1 MPDFG
6 AGEIVTTAI
15 DGLRVRQRPGL
26 RSVVVAG
33 LLPLGAEL
41 EVVMGPVLVEEMGWY
56 LVADA
61 DADEPEFEQ
70 GWIASG
76 FEPEAFLTSG
86 GRIAEGTPYLASFAQ
101 TGDAEYGPI
110 EVPDEHH
117 AVRWLAV
124 DPERV
129 RCQFSVLMAAGSGEP
144 IPAIRATIGN
154 DVVPGTLQPS
164 FFTGQAELRG
174 QVFLTVT
181 TDCAWTLVVMRVPDP
196 EASTSPS
203 PSP

>member
-6 AGEIVTTAI
+6 AGEVVTTAI

-33 LLPLGAEL
+33 LLPAGAEL
-41 EVVMGPVLVEEMGWY
+41 QVVMGPVLVEEMGWY

-61 DADEPEFEQ
+61 DAGDPEFEE

-76 FEPEAFLTSG
+76 FEPEAFLTST
-86 GRIAEGTPYLASFAQ
+86 GRIAADSPYVASFAQ

-110 EVPDEHH
+110 EIPDEHH
-117 AVRWLAV
+117 AVRWLAL

-129 RCQFSVLMAAGSGEP
+129 RCQFGVLMAAGSGEP

-164 FFTGQAELRG
+164 FFAGQPGLRG
-174 QVFLTVT
+174 QVFLTVSS
-181 TDCAWTLVVMRVPDP
+181 DCAWTLVVMRVPEP
-196 EASTSPS
+196 EPDVSPS
-203 PSP
+203 ASP

>member
-1 MPDFG
+1 
-6 AGEIVTTAI
+6 
-15 DGLRVRQRPGL
+15 
-26 RSVVVAG
+26 
-33 LLPLGAEL
+33 
-41 EVVMGPVLVEEMGWY
+41 
-56 LVADA
+56 
-61 DADEPEFEQ
+61 
-70 GWIASG
+70 
-76 FEPEAFLTSG
+76 
-86 GRIAEGTPYLASFAQ
+86 
-101 TGDAEYGPI
+101 
-110 EVPDEHH
+110 
-117 AVRWLAV
+117 
-124 DPERV
+124 
-129 RCQFSVLMAAGSGEP
+129 MAAGSGEP